1 MAPSNNGLLL
11 PCPQVPVQLALVVA
25 HLYWCQDVEA
35 ALAAA
40 NPAAALDA
48 QLSTNIKQLQAL
60 TALVRGALS
69 GLERKVGCAGR
80 ATVLLAGW
88 LLGASCKLTGCSLL
102 QFRIFRTLISFA
114 CMGMLLATVPNQRS
128 HLPRRL
134 HR

>member
-1 MAPSNNGLLL
+1 MPA
-11 PCPQVPVQLALVVA
+11 QLALVVA

-40 NPAAALDA
+40 DPAAALDA
-48 QLSTNIKQLQAL
+48 QLVSNIKQLQAL

-88 LLGASCKLTGCSLL
+88 LLGTSCKLTGCSLL
-102 QFRIFRTLISFA
+102 RFRTSRNLITFA
-114 CMGMLLATVPNQRS
+114 CMACCWIPAPKQRS
-128 HLPRRL
+128 HLPHRL
-134 HR
+134 HRWWWR